1 MNTNLIDEA
10 NSVLTPDLLSSLARK
25 FNLDTSA
32 LQTAMHGALPT
43 VLGSLI
49 QRASEP
55 GGVSSV
61 MDLTAQITTPD
72 RAAGEVIEPAH
83 GILDQ
88 LTEAATGGTDS
99 FAHLLAMGSDAVS
112 SLFGNRSG
120 GVVDA
125 LAKYSGLLPTSAS
138 SVLSLAG
145 TVMLGLLGRKMAS
158 DADGPLGMVSLLNS
172 QNSLVRQAM
181 PAGLSSLLA
190 LVPGLDISGMRPVGM
205 ENTPSTA
212 TTPRSPLSGPAPVF
226 TEGQYSDHTDPADTG
241 TSNRWLPWLL
251 LALGAAALFFVVR
264 SCQSEKVPNVGTSGV
279 SLTDSINGQGSA
291 TTIGARADSVG
302 VAISEGMADLGAFF
316 KRKLP
321 SGVELN
327 IPENGIENKLVGFIE
342 DTDKVVDKTTW
353 FNFDRLLFDTGKAT
367 LQPASQEQLGNIA
380 NVLKAYPEVAIKLGG
395 YTDNTGN
402 PQANQKL
409 SADRANTVMNELARL
424 GIDPARLAAEG
435 YGEQFPAATND
446 TEAGRAQNRRIAVRV
461 TKK

>member
-10 NSVLTPDLLSSLARK
+10 NSILTPNFLSNLASQ
-25 FNLDTSA
+25 FGTDTSA

-43 VLGSLI
+43 VLGSLL
-49 QRASEP
+49 QRASES
-55 GGVSSV
+55 GGISSV
-61 MDLTAQITTPD
+61 MDLTARITTPD
-72 RAAGEVIEPAH
+72 RAAGEVIEPAG

-88 LTEAATGGTDS
+88 LTEAAAGGTNS

-112 SLFGNRSG
+112 SLLGNRLG

-158 DADGPLGMVSLLNS
+158 GTDGPLGMVGLLNS
-172 QNSLVRQAM
+172 QNSLVRQAI
-181 PAGLSSLLA
+181 PTGLSSLLA
-190 LVPGLDISGMRPVGM
+190 LIPGLDMPGIQPAGM
-205 ENTPSTA
+205 ENMPSPA
-212 TTPRSPLSGPAPVF
+212 ATPRSPLSGPVPVV
-226 TEGQYSDHTDPADTG
+226 TEGQYNEYTDTANANTV
-241 TSNRWLPWLL
+241 NQWLPWLL
-251 LALGAAALFFVVR
+251 LALGAAALFFIVR
-264 SCQSEKVPNVGTSGV
+264 SCQGDKAPNAEASGV
-279 SLTDSINGQGSA
+279 PLTDSINVQDTTA
-291 TTIGARADSVG
+291 TIGTRTDSAGTAVSEG
-302 VAISEGMADLGAFF
+302 VANLGAFF

-321 SGVELN
+321 SGIELN
-327 IPENGIENKLVGFIE
+327 IPENGIENKLAGFIE
-342 DTDKVVDKTTW
+342 DTGKPVDKTTW

-380 NVLKAYPEVAIKLGG
+380 DILKAYPNVAIKLGG

-409 SADRANTVMNELARL
+409 SADRASTVMNELIRL
-424 GIDPARLAAEG
+424 GIDPTRLAAEG
-435 YGEQFPAATND
+435 YGEQFPAAAND